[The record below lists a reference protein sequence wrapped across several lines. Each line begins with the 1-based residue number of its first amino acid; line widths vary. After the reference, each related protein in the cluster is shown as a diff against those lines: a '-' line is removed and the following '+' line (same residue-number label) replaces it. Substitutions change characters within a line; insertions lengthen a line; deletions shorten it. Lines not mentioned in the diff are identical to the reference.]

1 MIRKFHY
8 YLDVYNENNKYLGYN
23 FLEYLVKDGID
34 YKSLMAQIS
43 QQTLK
48 LLDENWISFFE
59 SIKDWSKH
67 KEKYNGRPKLPN
79 YKKKNGKNILVFTNQ
94 NCKQKKGY
102 IQFPK
107 CFNKYE
113 LKTNINGNLQQV
125 RILPRNK
132 HYVIEVIYKIEKK
145 EKLNDNGKYISI
157 DVGLDNFA
165 TVVNNIGLKPIIING
180 KGLKSINQYYNKKL
194 SYYKEI
200 AKRMNN
206 L

>member
-1 MIRKFHY
+1 
-8 YLDVYNENNKYLGYN
+8 
-23 FLEYLVKDGID
+23 
-34 YKSLMAQIS
+34 
-43 QQTLK
+43 LK
-48 LLDENWISFFE
+48 LLDKNWISFFE

-94 NCKQKKGY
+94 NCKQKEGY

-113 LKTNINGNLQQV
+113 LKTNINAKLQQV

-157 DVGLDNFA
+157 DVG
-165 TVVNNIGLKPIIING
+165 
-180 KGLKSINQYYNKKL
+180 
-194 SYYKEI
+194 
-200 AKRMNN
+200 
-206 L
+206 

>member
-1 MIRKFHY
+1 
-8 YLDVYNENNKYLGYN
+8 
-23 FLEYLVKDGID
+23 
-34 YKSLMAQIS
+34 
-43 QQTLK
+43 
-48 LLDENWISFFE
+48 
-59 SIKDWSKH
+59 
-67 KEKYNGRPKLPN
+67 NGRPKLPN

-102 IQFPK
+102 IQFPQ

-113 LKTNINGNLQQV
+113 LKTNINGKLQQV

-157 DVGLDNFA
+157 DIGLDNFA

-180 KGLKSINQYYNKKL
+180 KGLKSI
-194 SYYKEI
+194 
-200 AKRMNN
+200 
-206 L
+206 